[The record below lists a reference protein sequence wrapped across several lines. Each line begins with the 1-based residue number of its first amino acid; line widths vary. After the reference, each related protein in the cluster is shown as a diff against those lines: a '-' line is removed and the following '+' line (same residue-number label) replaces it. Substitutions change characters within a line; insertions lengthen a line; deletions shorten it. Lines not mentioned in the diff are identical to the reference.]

1 MTRSVMIARAS
12 ASTPWRRRMN
22 LGRRRMVGSCL
33 PVHYFAYQRPSQ
45 RYRASLKTWK
55 SDLSPKRSTTNI
67 KRAPTSASW
76 SLSTA
81 LGDPPLLMTGS
92 IWAHNRRA
100 KIHPTGGYSN
110 TPMCSAG
117 PKPPLADVGQN
128 PDQPEHTLPCW
139 NDIATMTAFTC
150 WKLTL

>member
-45 RYRASLKTWK
+45 RYSASLKTWK

-67 KRAPTSASW
+67 KRAPHECILVLVNRSGRSSVADDR
-76 SLSTA
+76 LDM
-81 LGDPPLLMTGS
+81 GYQPPGEDPSHWWLLQ
-92 IWAHNRRA
+92 H
-100 KIHPTGGYSN
+100 
-110 TPMCSAG
+110 
-117 PKPPLADVGQN
+117 ADVLGW
-128 PDQPEHTLPCW
+128 PKTSPG
-139 NDIATMTAFTC
+139 
-150 WKLTL
+150 